1 MNDLRAFSVSS
12 VLSLFFTLGMI
23 MFVGACG
30 DSGSGGESPSSAS
43 ATGSVLLVLTDA
55 PTDEFVRVLVTVTRI
70 ELLPGDDDGSGL
82 ERQTIFEGRETFDL
96 LKLENVSEPF
106 AIADDIPVGS
116 YSKLRLEVEEIELV
130 RMDGEGGYESV
141 FPRLPG
147 GNRID
152 LNSRGG
158 FRVSPGAT
166 LAIRLDVDA
175 RNSIHINE
183 TGSGGY
189 IFRSQVF
196 VEIMNVS
203 QPGRLIFVEGV
214 IRESE
219 STASLA
225 QFWLC
230 EVAVSHRDLEGRRDQ
245 HCLTI
250 FGNEMTSVFD
260 ESGLPIGLDV
270 IEVGDRI
277 GVIGRF
283 AYDDE
288 NRFAIDA
295 EVIELGGSE
304 AFLSLTGVVSRDYV
318 AGNAGSGT
326 ILYDLDPGQGIE
338 LGSALEIELAA
349 ETRSFSAD
357 GEEVDRNEIVTG
369 KRLEVDGVLVLSS
382 DAPDRLRAAVIFVR
396 AVAPSDE
403 F

>member
-1 MNDLRAFSVSS
+1 M
-12 VLSLFFTLGMI
+12 
-23 MFVGACG
+23 
-30 DSGSGGESPSSAS
+30 
-43 ATGSVLLVLTDA
+43 
-55 PTDEFVRVLVTVTRI
+55 
-70 ELLPGDDDGSGL
+70 
-82 ERQTIFEGRETFDL
+82 
-96 LKLENVSEPF
+96 KLENVSEPF

-130 RMDGEGGYESV
+130 RMDGEGGYESA

-230 EVAVSHRDLEGRRDQ
+230 EVAVSHRDLEGWRDQ

-250 FGNEMTSVFD
+250 FGDEMTSVFD

-295 EVIELGGSE
+295 EVIELGGLE
-304 AFLSLTGVVSRDYV
+304 AFLWLTGVVSRDYV
-318 AGNAGSGT
+318 VGNAGSGT

-349 ETRSFSAD
+349 ATRSFSAD
-357 GEEVDRNEIVTG
+357 GEEVDRNEIVAG

-396 AVAPSDE
+396 AVVPSDE